1 MSVGSSST
9 PEHLEEQAGVAREQV
24 DRTLEA
30 LERRF
35 SVKRRPVGAAAG
47 APQTFKNAV
56 SAASKAVCPSI
67 TTVIRFDHAHVLAA
81 FRRYRTYLPGPR
93 KRAMVANISLAL
105 EIHAQLEEE
114 IFYPALFAAGW
125 STDDLDK
132 GINEHDQMQ
141 VLINALRE
149 LSPSEAAFDQTFHEL
164 IRLVLHHIADEETT
178 LLPFAEV
185 HLREHLQKLGWQM
198 SVRRL
203 ELLKTHKARAVI
215 TTAVTFPV
223 LSGALMLGTLYAGW
237 RVLKVIT
244 RSRNEQ
250 RHRRRPS

>member
-1 MSVGSSST
+1 MSSAA

-35 SVKRRPVGAAAG
+35 SVKRRRVGAAPGG
-47 APQTFKNAV
+47 AATTFKTALGNATR
-56 SAASKAVCPSI
+56 AVCPSI

-93 KRAMVANISLAL
+93 KRAMVANISMAL
-105 EIHAQLEEE
+105 EMHAQLEEE

-132 GINEHDQMQ
+132 GITEHDGMQ
-141 VLINALRE
+141 ALIDALRQM
-149 LSPSEAAFDQTFHEL
+149 SPQAAVFDQTFHEL
-164 IRLVLHHIADEETT
+164 IRLVLHHVADEETT

-185 HLREHLQKLGWQM
+185 HLRDHLQKLGWQM

-203 ELLKTHKARAVI
+203 ELLRAHKARAAI
-215 TTAVTFPV
+215 TTAVTFPI
-223 LSGALMLGTLYAGW
+223 LSAALVLGTLFAGW
-237 RVLKVIT
+237 RVVKMIT
-244 RSRNEQ
+244 RL
-250 RHRRRPS
+250 RR

>member
-1 MSVGSSST
+1 MSNSVGSNAT
-9 PEHLEEQAGVAREQV
+9 DRLEEQASVAREQV

-35 SVKRRPVGAAAG
+35 SVKRRRVGAAPG
-47 APQTFKNAV
+47 AAPTRFATAFGK
-56 SAASKAVCPSI
+56 ASRAICPGI
-67 TTVIRFDHAHVLAA
+67 TTLIRFDHAHVLAA

-132 GINEHDQMQ
+132 GITEHDQMQ
-141 VLINALRE
+141 ALIHGLRE
-149 LSPSEAAFDQTFHEL
+149 MSPRESVFDATFHEL

-185 HLREHLQKLGWQM
+185 NLRDHLQKLGWQM

-203 ELLKTHKARAVI
+203 ELLKSHKARAAL
-215 TTAVTFPV
+215 TTAVTFPI
-223 LSGALMLGTLYAGW
+223 LTGALVLGTLITGW
-237 RVLKVIT
+237 RALRAI
-244 RSRNEQ
+244 SRL
-250 RHRRRPS
+250 RH

>member
-1 MSVGSSST
+1 MNNSVGST
-9 PEHLEEQAGVAREQV
+9 TTDRLEEQAGVAREQV

-35 SVKRRPVGAAAG
+35 SVKRRVGATPHKAS
-47 APQTFKNAV
+47 TFRTAISDASRAV
-56 SAASKAVCPSI
+56 SPGI

-93 KRAMVANISLAL
+93 KRAMAANISLAL

-114 IFYPALFAAGW
+114 IFYPALFSAGW

-132 GINEHDQMQ
+132 GIIEHDQMQ
-141 VLINALRE
+141 SLIQRLRE
-149 LSPSEAAFDQTFHEL
+149 LSPRETEFDQTFHEL

-185 HLREHLQKLGWQM
+185 HLRDHLQKLGWQM

-203 ELLKTHKARAVI
+203 QLLKSHKTRAVL
-215 TTAVTFPV
+215 TTAVTFPIFSGV
-223 LSGALMLGTLYAGW
+223 LVLGTLYAGW
-237 RVLKVIT
+237 RGLRAIT
-244 RSRNEQ
+244 RSR
-250 RHRRRPS
+250 H

>member
-1 MSVGSSST
+1 MSNSVGT
-9 PEHLEEQAGVAREQV
+9 NATDRFEEQASVAREQV

-35 SVKRRPVGAAAG
+35 SVKRRRAGAAPG
-47 APQTFKNAV
+47 AAPTMLRTVLGNA
-56 SAASKAVCPSI
+56 SRAICPSI
-67 TTVIRFDHAHVLAA
+67 TTLIRFDHAHVLAA

-132 GINEHDQMQ
+132 GITEHDQMQ
-141 VLINALRE
+141 ALSHRLRE
-149 LSPSEAAFDQTFHEL
+149 LSPRESLFDATFHEL

-185 HLREHLQKLGWQM
+185 NLRDHLQKLGWQM

-203 ELLKTHKARAVI
+203 ELLKRHKARAAI
-215 TTAVTFPV
+215 TTAVTFPI
-223 LSGALMLGTLYAGW
+223 LTGALVLGTGFTGW
-237 RVLKVIT
+237 RALKLVT
-244 RSRNEQ
+244 RSIR
-250 RHRRRPS
+250 S

>member
-1 MSVGSSST
+1 MST
-9 PEHLEEQAGVAREQV
+9 AADHLEEQAGVAREQV

-35 SVKRRPVGAAAG
+35 YVNRRRAGAAPG
-47 APQTFKNAV
+47 ASPKTLRTAF
-56 SAASKAVCPSI
+56 SAASRAVSPGI

-132 GINEHDQMQ
+132 GITEHDQMQ
-141 VLINALRE
+141 SLIQRLRE
-149 LSPSEAAFDQTFHEL
+149 MSPRESAFDQTFHEL

-185 HLREHLQKLGWQM
+185 HLRDHLHELGWQM

-203 ELLKTHKARAVI
+203 ELLKSHKARAVI
-215 TTAVTFPV
+215 TTAVTFPILTGV
-223 LSGALMLGTLYAGW
+223 LVLGTLFGGW
-237 RVLKVIT
+237 RALKALASAFH
-244 RSRNEQ
+244 SR
-250 RHRRRPS
+250 